1 MASFFAKA
9 LMPFA
14 TSIFRKTAPSVLGG
28 VRSLFS
34 KAPTLTQVSSGL
46 SRAVDV
52 GDKVLSSPLVDVL
65 ASQAGAG
72 RTLKLARQGV
82 RGLETAKNYTDEAQ
96 NVLEKVKQVAPQ
108 PQVRPMP
115 NVVRM
120 PSGFEGGQQ
129 PLSKAELRH
138 RK

>member
-9 LMPFA
+9 LMPLA

-34 KAPTLTQVSSGL
+34 KAPTLAQVSSGL
-46 SRAVDV
+46 GRAANV
-52 GDKVLSSPLVDVL
+52 GDKVLSSPLVQDL

-72 RTLKLARQGV
+72 RTLNLARQGV

-96 NVLEKVKQVAPQ
+96 NVLEKVRQVAPK
-108 PQVRPMP
+108 PQARPMP

-120 PSGFEGGQQ
+120 PSGFEGGQT
-129 PLSKAELRH
+129 LSKAELRK
-138 RK
+138 RR